1 MAAPVRK
8 RPFLLRLVFLAVSI
22 KKSAK
27 WIHFIWQKKC
37 IYLADKMNNSIGTD
51 EQEYCDKT
59 LKKTNAITNRSVDE
73 GSYYQPQTETLK
85 KN

>member
-1 MAAPVRK
+1 
-8 RPFLLRLVFLAVSI
+8 
-22 KKSAK
+22 
-27 WIHFIWQKKC
+27 
-37 IYLADKMNNSIGTD
+37 MNNSKGAA